1 MRQLKGSNEEVLNVL
16 RDKSGSVIEGDAE
29 NKLLKDLNSLF
40 ENINEYAGLQKFK
53 DFFKQKIGSSETE
66 YLVSKR
72 LISFEDG
79 DFNFY
84 AENFNRLETS
94 ILNIIEESNVDPRKK
109 EQITQLYKIS
119 FSEFYKTIEASSKK
133 QDELRDLRKELKPLT
148 KSQYLE
154 IMKGENEIVPEK
166 DENKY
171 FYSYIDESGK
181 IEIMLFEKVLNV
193 LIMMVCLIHTKIL

>member
-16 RDKSGSVIEGDAE
+16 RDSFGSVIEGDAE

-119 FSEFYKTIEASSKK
+119 FSEFYKSRSI
-133 QDELRDLRKELKPLT
+133 
-148 KSQYLE
+148 
-154 IMKGENEIVPEK
+154 I
-166 DENKY
+166 
-171 FYSYIDESGK
+171 
-181 IEIMLFEKVLNV
+181 
-193 LIMMVCLIHTKIL
+193 